1 MKVAEVSFLL
11 LLLSQLE
18 GLVLKSSNE
27 PMLPKINTTM
37 AALGIYGV
45 NDQLMLGS
53 KKPSEGQERSP
64 GPAKLALHST

>member
-11 LLLSQLE
+11 LLLSQLV

-45 NDQLMLGS
+45 KIN
-53 KKPSEGQERSP
+53 
-64 GPAKLALHST
+64 